1 MPATRIMQLLSHPVA
16 LDAFNSLSKGGDPK
30 GVLAGIAADLAA
42 QHVRELLGAP
52 PKAEKVRP
60 AAKTASA
67 SDDVVDAE
75 FKVINVTPKK
85 ESK

>member
-1 MPATRIMQLLSHPVA
+1 MPATRIMQILSHPAA
-16 LDAFNSLSKGGDPK
+16 LDAFESLSKGSDPK

-52 PKAEKVRP
+52 
-60 AAKTASA
+60 AKSPSAPRAKDTAGG
-67 SDDVVDAE
+67 DVVDAE

-85 ESK
+85 

>member
-1 MPATRIMQLLSHPVA
+1 MPTAKLMELLSHPIA

-42 QHVRELLGAP
+42 QHVREMISGP
-52 PKAEKVRP
+52 SKPEKAARP
-60 AAKTASA
+60 AKDTGGG
-67 SDDVVDAE
+67 DIVDAE
-75 FKVINVTPKK
+75 YTVINVTPKK